1 VVSISST
8 QLTVDGTISAD
19 GDAAGDPN
27 DGGAGA
33 GGSINVNTGALSGTG
48 SIHANGGD
56 EDFASAK
63 VSGDS
68 FCCEGQGGGG
78 AVALHYT
85 SDKGLTGATS
95 AHGGVSNDVAA
106 NPDRDF
112 GGAGTVFLQQVA
124 SAPAAPSAPSS
135 GSGSSGSGDGGGDNA
150 VLAPG
155 HQPVRESPERV
166 AYASVAS
173 SRSVLSGLKLST
185 AQFTTGTGG
194 GTVLSYR
201 ASAAGPAQFSVFSAA
216 PGVLSGKTCVK
227 TAPPSSGDKSC
238 TILKGAGSFAHT
250 DSAGA
255 NSWAFSG
262 QVGANDLG
270 PGSYEL
276 EASGGA
282 KGTVQVSAP
291 FDVLAGA
298 TVTPPSASGTSAG
311 TLVIDGGAD
320 SDYPVPDGTPMP
332 SGWSSPDRD
341 LVITGGARVF
351 GSDLTFAKITISDYG
366 VLTTAPGTNKLTVTA
381 GDIDVERT
389 GRIDM
394 SGLGYEGG
402 NRVLP
407 PDDSGATAPG
417 ETGSQYDNGGSHA
430 GLGGLDGDVGQAAG
444 STYDNPYD
452 PALPGGGGGPGC
464 STAGVTSGPSFYVA
478 PNEIGGGVLD
488 ITAGT
493 LENSGTIAA
502 DGQGGNGP
510 IITFPFQFFAECGGA
525 GAGGTI
531 QAHAQ
536 TLTGSGSFEANGGDT
551 CIAKLLS
558 PYGQGPCKGSLDAG
572 GGGGGGDVLVVAP
585 DHSGF
590 TGQVTARGGLLL
602 GHPTFV
608 NGTNP
613 RDASGTAGSAILGT

>member
-1 VVSISST
+1 
-8 QLTVDGTISAD
+8 
-19 GDAAGDPN
+19 
-27 DGGAGA
+27 
-33 GGSINVNTGALSGTG
+33 
-48 SIHANGGD
+48 
-56 EDFASAK
+56 
-63 VSGDS
+63 
-68 FCCEGQGGGG
+68 
-78 AVALHYT
+78 
-85 SDKGLTGATS
+85 
-95 AHGGVSNDVAA
+95 
-106 NPDRDF
+106 
-112 GGAGTVFLQQVA
+112 
-124 SAPAAPSAPSS
+124 
-135 GSGSSGSGDGGGDNA
+135 
-150 VLAPG
+150 
-155 HQPVRESPERV
+155 
-166 AYASVAS
+166 
-173 SRSVLSGLKLST
+173 
-185 AQFTTGTGG
+185 
-194 GTVLSYR
+194 
-201 ASAAGPAQFSVFSAA
+201 
-216 PGVLSGKTCVK
+216 
-227 TAPPSSGDKSC
+227 
-238 TILKGAGSFAHT
+238 
-250 DSAGA
+250 
-255 NSWAFSG
+255 
-262 QVGANDLG
+262 
-270 PGSYEL
+270 
-276 EASGGA
+276 
-282 KGTVQVSAP
+282 
-291 FDVLAGA
+291 
-298 TVTPPSASGTSAG
+298 
-311 TLVIDGGAD
+311 
-320 SDYPVPDGTPMP
+320 
-332 SGWSSPDRD
+332 
-341 LVITGGARVF
+341 
-351 GSDLTFAKITISDYG
+351 
-366 VLTTAPGTNKLTVTA
+366 
-381 GDIDVERT
+381 
-389 GRIDM
+389 M

-402 NRVLP
+402 NRALP
-407 PDDSGATAPG
+407 PYNYGAAAPG
-417 ETGSQYDNGGSHA
+417 QTGSQYDNGGSHA